1 MSAFRLDSEDSIFYT
16 FCHCHRDMAHCDLS
30 LTWPTFLHI
39 CALCDNGFLCR
50 YDLPQIY
57 LPMNM
62 CANAPGKTQGLAIA
76 PFTVKQDVASPDMAP
91 IVVKL
96 PEGTK
101 IARWYCPD
109 GHSTFSLL
117 PDCLSSRLPG
127 SLIDVETAINE
138 VENAPSQEAAV
149 FGLRID
155 VGLTGVLRWIRRR
168 LFLIH
173 TTLRLLTK
181 LVPALKDCRPSI
193 SSFKAALGVE
203 YVLPALRMSAGPYL
217 YVLPPP
223 VGFGPRP
230 QRKKGKKPPFQHKTG
245 TDPPLKRE

>member
-1 MSAFRLDSEDSIFYT
+1 MQIRFATDLSADEYVRQRAWEKARLDTCPLHSEGG
-16 FCHCHRDMAHCDLS
+16 C
-30 LTWPTFLHI
+30 
-39 CALCDNGFLCR
+39 GFAGHGAYPR
-50 YDLPQIY
+50 QTP
-57 LPMNM
+57 
-62 CANAPGKTQGLAIA
+62 K
-76 PFTVKQDVASPDMAP
+76 
-91 IVVKL
+91 
-96 PEGTK
+96 GTK

-127 SLIDVETAINE
+127 SLIEVETVIDA

-149 FGLRID
+149 RTSLRI
-155 VGLTGVLRWIRRR
+155 
-168 LFLIH
+168 
-173 TTLRLLTK
+173 LTK
-181 LVPALKDCRPSI
+181 LFPVLQDCRPSI
-193 SSFKAALGVE
+193 SSFRAALGVE

-217 YVLPPP
+217 YILPPP

>member
-1 MSAFRLDSEDSIFYT
+1 MQIRFATNLSADEYVRRRAWQDARLGN
-16 FCHCHRDMAHCDLS
+16 C
-30 LTWPTFLHI
+30 PLHGKGG
-39 CALCDNGFLCR
+39 CGFAR
-50 YDLPQIY
+50 HGTYSRQ
-57 LPMNM
+57 
-62 CANAPGKTQGLAIA
+62 T
-76 PFTVKQDVASPDMAP
+76 
-91 IVVKL
+91 

-127 SLIDVETAINE
+127 SLIDVETAIND

-193 SSFKAALGVE
+193 SSFKSALGVE
-203 YVLPALRMSAGPYL
+203 YVLPALRMAAGPYL

-223 VGFGPRP
+223 VGFGPRA
-230 QRKKGKKPPFQHKTG
+230 QRKKRKKAPFQHKTG
-245 TDPPLKRE
+245 TDPPLER

>member
-1 MSAFRLDSEDSIFYT
+1 MQIRFATDISAAEYVRQQAWKGAALD
-16 FCHCHRDMAHCDLS
+16 HCPIHSKGGC
-30 LTWPTFLHI
+30 
-39 CALCDNGFLCR
+39 GFAR
-50 YDLPQIY
+50 HGTYSRQ
-57 LPMNM
+57 
-62 CANAPGKTQGLAIA
+62 T
-76 PFTVKQDVASPDMAP
+76 
-91 IVVKL
+91 

-101 IARWYCPD
+101 IARWYCPE

-117 PDCLSSRLPG
+117 PDCLSARLPG

-149 FGLRID
+149 SGFRID

-245 TDPPLKRE
+245 TDPPLERE

>member
-1 MSAFRLDSEDSIFYT
+1 MQIRFAT
-16 FCHCHRDMAHCDLS
+16 DLS
-30 LTWPTFLHI
+30 ADEYVRQQAWKSA
-39 CALCDNGFLCR
+39 ALDQCPIHSKGGCGFAR
-50 YDLPQIY
+50 HGTYSRQTP
-57 LPMNM
+57 
-62 CANAPGKTQGLAIA
+62 A
-76 PFTVKQDVASPDMAP
+76 
-91 IVVKL
+91 
-96 PEGTK
+96 GTK
-101 IARWYCPD
+101 IARWYCPE

-149 FGLRID
+149 FELRID

-181 LVPALKDCRPSI
+181 LVPAFKDCRPGV

-223 VGFGPRP
+223 VGFGPQP
-230 QRKKGKKPPFQHKTG
+230 QRKKMKKPPFQHKTG
-245 TDPPLKRE
+245 TDPPLERE

>member
-1 MSAFRLDSEDSIFYT
+1 MQIRFAT
-16 FCHCHRDMAHCDLS
+16 DLS
-30 LTWPTFLHI
+30 ADEYVRQQAWKDA
-39 CALCDNGFLCR
+39 ALDDCPIHSKGGCGFTR
-50 YDLPQIY
+50 HGTYSRQ
-57 LPMNM
+57 
-62 CANAPGKTQGLAIA
+62 T
-76 PFTVKQDVASPDMAP
+76 
-91 IVVKL
+91 

-127 SLIDVETAINE
+127 SLIDAETAINE

-155 VGLTGVLRWIRRR
+155 VGLASVLRWIRRR

-181 LVPALKDCRPSI
+181 LVPAFKDCRPSI

-203 YVLPALRMSAGPYL
+203 HVLPALRMTAGPYL

-230 QRKKGKKPPFQHKTG
+230 QRKKGKKAPFQHKTG
-245 TDPPLKRE
+245 TDPPEKRE

>member
-1 MSAFRLDSEDSIFYT
+1 MQIRFAT
-16 FCHCHRDMAHCDLS
+16 DLS
-30 LTWPTFLHI
+30 ADDYVRRRAWQDARLGNCPLHGKAG
-39 CALCDNGFLCR
+39 CGFAR
-50 YDLPQIY
+50 HGTYSRQ
-57 LPMNM
+57 
-62 CANAPGKTQGLAIA
+62 T
-76 PFTVKQDVASPDMAP
+76 
-91 IVVKL
+91 

-109 GHSTFSLL
+109 GHGTFSLL

-138 VENAPSQEAAV
+138 VEKAASQEAAV

-181 LVPALKDCRPSI
+181 LVPAFKDCRPGI
-193 SSFKAALGVE
+193 SSFKATLGVE

-223 VGFGPRP
+223 IGFGPRP
-230 QRKKGKKPPFQHKTG
+230 QRKKRKKLPFQHKTG

>member
-1 MSAFRLDSEDSIFYT
+1 MQIRFAT
-16 FCHCHRDMAHCDLS
+16 DLS
-30 LTWPTFLHI
+30 ADEYVRQQAWKDA
-39 CALCDNGFLCR
+39 ALDNCPIHSKGGCGFTR
-50 YDLPQIY
+50 HGTYRRQ
-57 LPMNM
+57 
-62 CANAPGKTQGLAIA
+62 T
-76 PFTVKQDVASPDMAP
+76 
-91 IVVKL
+91 

-127 SLIDVETAINE
+127 SLIEVETAINK
-138 VENAPSQEAAV
+138 VENAVSQEAAV
-149 FGLRID
+149 YGFRID

-181 LVPALKDCRPSI
+181 LVPAFHDCRPSI
-193 SSFKAALGVE
+193 SSFKTALGVD
-203 YVLPALRMSAGPYL
+203 YVLPALRMSAGAYL

-223 VGFGPRP
+223 IGFGPRP
-230 QRKKGKKPPFQHKTG
+230 QRKKGKKTPFQHKTG
-245 TDPPLKRE
+245 TDPPLKRG

>member
-1 MSAFRLDSEDSIFYT
+1 MQIRFAT
-16 FCHCHRDMAHCDLS
+16 DLS
-30 LTWPTFLHI
+30 ADEYVRRRAWQDARLGNCPLHGKRG
-39 CALCDNGFLCR
+39 CGFAKHGTYSR
-50 YDLPQIY
+50 Q
-57 LPMNM
+57 
-62 CANAPGKTQGLAIA
+62 T
-76 PFTVKQDVASPDMAP
+76 
-91 IVVKL
+91 

-149 FGLRID
+149 FGMRID
-155 VGLTGVLRWIRRR
+155 VGLAGVLRWIRRR
-168 LFLIH
+168 LLLIH

-181 LVPALKDCRPSI
+181 LVPAFKDCRPSI
-193 SSFKAALGVE
+193 CSFKSVLGVE

-223 VGFGPRP
+223 VGFGSRP
-230 QRKKGKKPPFQHKTG
+230 QRKKRKKPPFQHKTG
-245 TDPPLKRE
+245 TDPPLER

>member
-1 MSAFRLDSEDSIFYT
+1 MQLRFAT
-16 FCHCHRDMAHCDLS
+16 DLS
-30 LTWPTFLHI
+30 ADEYVRQQAWKSAALDHCLLHSKGE
-39 CALCDNGFLCR
+39 CGFAR
-50 YDLPQIY
+50 HGIY
-57 LPMNM
+57 SRQ
-62 CANAPGKTQGLAIA
+62 T
-76 PFTVKQDVASPDMAP
+76 PD
-91 IVVKL
+91 
-96 PEGTK
+96 GTK
-101 IARWYCPD
+101 IARWYCPE
-109 GHSTFSLL
+109 GHITFSLL

-127 SLIDVETAINE
+127 SLIEVETAINE

-168 LFLIH
+168 LSLIH
-173 TTLRLLTK
+173 RTLRLLIK
-181 LVPALKDCRPSI
+181 LVPALQGCRPSI

-203 YVLPALRMSAGPYL
+203 YVLPALRISAGPYL

-245 TDPPLKRE
+245 TDPPQERE

>member
-1 MSAFRLDSEDSIFYT
+1 MQIRFAT
-16 FCHCHRDMAHCDLS
+16 DLS
-30 LTWPTFLHI
+30 ADEYVHQQAWKDA
-39 CALCDNGFLCR
+39 ALDNCPIHSKGECGFTR
-50 YDLPQIY
+50 HGTYSRQ
-57 LPMNM
+57 
-62 CANAPGKTQGLAIA
+62 T
-76 PFTVKQDVASPDMAP
+76 
-91 IVVKL
+91 

-117 PDCLSSRLPG
+117 PDCLCSRLPG
-127 SLIDVETAINE
+127 SLIEVETAINK
-138 VENAPSQEAAV
+138 VENALSQEAAV
-149 FGLRID
+149 YEFRID

-173 TTLRLLTK
+173 TTLRLSTT
-181 LVPALKDCRPSI
+181 LVPTLQYCQPRI
-193 SSFKAALGVE
+193 SSFKAALGAE